1 MIPTIPWS
9 ITLIILGTN
18 LAAGIAVWRILSTGA
33 DRSGLSP
40 RAQRTARLGTGI
52 FLGGWLGAALLL
64 APAPISLLDRD
75 RFFIEPLI
83 PILTLSSFAI
93 VLLAVWLVP
102 AVRRLLKAASLPALI
117 AVQVYRAIGI
127 VFLVLMARGQ
137 LPAHFAQ
144 PAGWGDIAVGLTA
157 PLVALAVVRGIRGG
171 RALAMGWNVVGLLD
185 LFVAVG
191 MGTGI
196 LAPILVPGL
205 GPRVPPAAAMGVFP
219 MILVPIYAVPL
230 SVILHVI
237 VLGRLR
243 QRAHLRTLVT
253 TPA

>member
-1 MIPTIPWS
+1 
-9 ITLIILGTN
+9 
-18 LAAGIAVWRILSTGA
+18 
-33 DRSGLSP
+33 
-40 RAQRTARLGTGI
+40 
-52 FLGGWLGAALLL
+52 
-64 APAPISLLDRD
+64 
-75 RFFIEPLI
+75 
-83 PILTLSSFAI
+83 
-93 VLLAVWLVP
+93 
-102 AVRRLLKAASLPALI
+102 
-117 AVQVYRAIGI
+117 
-127 VFLVLMARGQ
+127 
-137 LPAHFAQ
+137 
-144 PAGWGDIAVGLTA
+144 
-157 PLVALAVVRGIRGG
+157 
-171 RALAMGWNVVGLLD
+171 MGWNVVGLLD

-205 GPRVPPAAAMGVFP
+205 GPRVPPAAAMGVCP